1 MAVKTQPKVTRRKI
15 SDYIPDDMNANTGSE
30 RGSAML
36 ENSLQ
41 KVGAGR
47 SLVADKDGHIVA
59 GNKTLQAAVDAGI
72 ADVIEIESD
81 GHSIIVHKRTDF
93 DLSDKKGSAREY
105 AYLDNR
111 VGELSLNW
119 DANVIAADVEA
130 GVDLS
135 GMWTEAEMSYLF
147 QSTSDDWQNALG
159 GLADG
164 DRAPFQQM
172 TFTLH
177 DGQAETVKRAID
189 TAKSLGA
196 FVDSENENSNGNA
209 LARVCELFLGN
220 HG

>member
-1 MAVKTQPKVTRRKI
+1 MSTKTQPKVTRRKI
-15 SDYIPDDMNANTGSE
+15 TDYLQDLNNANAGNE
-30 RGSAML
+30 RGSQML
-36 ENSLQ
+36 ENSLH

-47 SLVADKDGHIVA
+47 SLVSDKDGYIVA

-72 ADVIEIESD
+72 EDVIEIESD

-93 DLSDKKGSAREY
+93 DLSDRKGAAREY

-111 VGELSLNW
+111 TSEFLTW

-135 GMWTEAEMSYLF
+135 GMFTETELGYFNTASI
-147 QSTSDDWQNALG
+147 DDWQNALG

-164 DRAPFQQM
+164 DRAPYQQM

-209 LARVCELFLGN
+209 LARVCELFLGD